1 MPRLYNIFKQ
11 EPMNIT
17 GILCIL
23 ASYLLGAVP
32 FGLLLTK
39 GSGIDIRTQGSK
51 NIGATNVARL
61 LGKKKGFLTLV
72 LDIFKGY
79 TPMFLAALLVRDAP
93 RPELIIALCGAASVL
108 GHMFPVYLRFKG
120 GKGVATALGAFLYLA
135 PLAVLGCLSVFL
147 LTVRLS
153 GFVSLGSL
161 LGSASILLW
170 LVLLA
175 ADPWKLWLA
184 AFIVL
189 MIWIKHYQNIG
200 RLLGGTEK
208 SWKKKDETA

>member
-1 MPRLYNIFKQ
+1 
-11 EPMNIT
+11 MNIT

-32 FGLLLTK
+32 FGLLLSR

-61 LGKKKGFLTLV
+61 LGKKKGFLTLA

-170 LVLLA
+170 LGLLA

-208 SWKKKDETA
+208 SWKKKDEAA

>member
-1 MPRLYNIFKQ
+1 
-11 EPMNIT
+11 MNIT

-32 FGLLLTK
+32 FGLLLSR

-61 LGKKKGFLTLV
+61 LGKKKGFLTLA

-208 SWKKKDETA
+208 SWKKKDEAA